1 MQRRIYMKKSL
12 VADMVLFIYIIPVS
26 AIAAQDGIQ
35 NTAAGQFGITGNP
48 LAYTGFGSYVLYGRN

>member
-1 MQRRIYMKKSL
+1 MKKSL